1 MRTDVAAMTPI
12 ERLTAAQSLV
22 AALLRDFIDC
32 PEPDCGDHDL
42 PIAKAI
48 PFTADLA
55 AVLAVVEAAQMF
67 NGIANETMTVAD
79 KTWPER
85 YDVARHALRA
95 ALAAIEGSKP

>member
-1 MRTDVAAMTPI
+1 MTPL

-48 PFTADLA
+48 PFTADLT
-55 AVLAVVEAAQMF
+55 AVLAVVEAAPGVLREADRNTDAF
-67 NGIANETMTVAD
+67 N
-79 KTWPER
+79 
-85 YDVARHALRA
+85 ALRA
-95 ALAAIEGSKP
+95 ALAAIEGSKE

>member
-1 MRTDVAAMTPI
+1 MTPI
-12 ERLTAAQSLV
+12 DRLTAAQSLV

-55 AVLAVVEAAQMF
+55 AVLAVVEAAQTYVDECA
-67 NGIANETMTVAD
+67 GLGDAD
-79 KTWPER
+79 RVIRTF
-85 YDVARHALRA
+85 DALAA
-95 ALAAIEGSKP
+95 ALAAIEGAKP

>member
-1 MRTDVAAMTPI
+1 MTPI
-12 ERLTAAQSLV
+12 DRLTAAQSLV

-55 AVLAVVEAAQMF
+55 AVLAVVEAAR
-67 NGIANETMTVAD
+67 GIDDYGWLPKNDWQT
-79 KTWPER
+79 
-85 YDVARHALRA
+85 LRA